1 MENWKEEHR
10 GPLWVYRTRED
21 FVIIGR
27 GRNSSGEQIELPD
40 SEYAAYDTAVL
51 FLSRRD
57 IEQSAPLFMLHI
69 VRWGLKVHSGNPRK
83 KSNKEIF
90 FASAR
95 PQLYE
100 DPDTFDNCDL

>member
-10 GPLWVYRTRED
+10 GPRWVYRTREE

-57 IEQSAPLFMLHI
+57 TEQYAPLFMLQI
-69 VRWGLKVHSGNPRK
+69 VRWGI
-83 KSNKEIF
+83 KSSLWKYKKEIKYRNIF
-90 FASAR
+90 CA
-95 PQLYE
+95 
-100 DPDTFDNCDL
+100 C